1 MDIPD
6 VFPIFAL
13 VNNIKLYKI
22 MDKKVFLL
30 DRQHYRKEQVENLT
44 EKDLEEWVAEEDY
57 EDNYTIIKIDANDY
71 STPEAAIDG
80 EMGGFCDP
88 EDYYIFSFGF

>member
-1 MDIPD
+1 
-6 VFPIFAL
+6 
-13 VNNIKLYKI
+13 

-57 EDNYTIIKIDANDY
+57 EDNYTIVKIDANDY
-71 STPEAAIDG
+71 STPEAAIEG

-88 EDYYIFSFGF
+88 EDYYVFSFGF

>member
-1 MDIPD
+1 MVIPD
-6 VFPIFAL
+6 IFPNFAL

-57 EDNYTIIKIDANDY
+57 EDNYTVVKIDANDY
-71 STPEAAIDG
+71 STPEAAIEG

>member
-1 MDIPD
+1 MVIPD
-6 VFPIFAL
+6 IFPNFAL

-57 EDNYTIIKIDANDY
+57 DDNYTIIKIDANDY

-88 EDYYIFSFGF
+88 EDYYIFSFDF